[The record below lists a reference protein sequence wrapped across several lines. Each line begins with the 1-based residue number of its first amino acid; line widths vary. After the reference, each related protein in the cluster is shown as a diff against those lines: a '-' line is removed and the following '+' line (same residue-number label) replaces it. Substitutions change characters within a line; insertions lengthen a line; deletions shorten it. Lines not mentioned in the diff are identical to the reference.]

1 MCEQYDNSKMSDFT
15 TIILYNTFSSF
26 PLKNFSWVFLT
37 YMPPSNFYL
46 YLQFSISSATAGIC
60 LMADLYWDR
69 QLMGTVAAW
78 GVFIQSH
85 FLYSCD
91 IWTTSE
97 VSQLFQW
104 INHGSRSSYL
114 TFTLLAQHFVVLFFY
129 LLGSLEEISNGLVHV
144 HWHCSLPL
152 PPPTLSTS
160 PRKLWISSYSLPL
173 CQSKYNQHS
182 ARGQMVYRFIFWH

>member
-1 MCEQYDNSKMSDFT
+1 MS
-15 TIILYNTFSSF
+15 
-26 PLKNFSWVFLT
+26 
-37 YMPPSNFYL
+37 PSNSYL

-69 QLMGTVAAW
+69 QLMGTVSSPE
-78 GVFIQSH
+78 VCLYSQTH

-114 TFTLLAQHFVVLFFY
+114 TFTVLAQCFVVLFFY
-129 LLGSLEEISNGLVHV
+129 LFGFQTDLSKCKR
-144 HWHCSLPL
+144 HCSLPL

-160 PRKLWISSYSLPL
+160 PEKLWVCSYDLPL
-173 CQSKYNQHS
+173 CQSK
-182 ARGQMVYRFIFWH
+182 